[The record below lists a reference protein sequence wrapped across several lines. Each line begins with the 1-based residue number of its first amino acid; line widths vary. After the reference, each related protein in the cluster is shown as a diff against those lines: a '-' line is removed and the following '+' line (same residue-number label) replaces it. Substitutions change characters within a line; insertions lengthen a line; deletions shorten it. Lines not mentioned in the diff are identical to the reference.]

1 MPDIKITWQLLDS
14 SVLKLPP
21 GEVLQ
26 RSTEWASQ
34 RPSDEPWLAT
44 LSPVS
49 KDGSY
54 FAISLALDAFHAFTP
69 EAVGAFSRASEHLL
83 SLCSAQER
91 DEMGKQERKKGNP
104 GQLWTAK
111 RRIFRVITPA
121 RLLSDAKG
129 EIVGA
134 LSSVG
139 VPVVTPVESD

>member
-1 MPDIKITWQLLDS
+1 
-14 SVLKLPP
+14 
-21 GEVLQ
+21 
-26 RSTEWASQ
+26 
-34 RPSDEPWLAT
+34 
-44 LSPVS
+44 
-49 KDGSY
+49 
-54 FAISLALDAFHAFTP
+54 
-69 EAVGAFSRASEHLL
+69 
-83 SLCSAQER
+83 
-91 DEMGKQERKKGNP
+91 MGKQERKKGNP